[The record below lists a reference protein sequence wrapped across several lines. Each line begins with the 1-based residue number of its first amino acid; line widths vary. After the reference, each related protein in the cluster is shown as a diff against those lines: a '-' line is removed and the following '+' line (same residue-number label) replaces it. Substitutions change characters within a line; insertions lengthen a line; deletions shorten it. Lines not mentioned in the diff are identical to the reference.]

1 MSKIHVK
8 KGDRVVVITGSADV
22 RGKEGKVLNVNP
34 KANKVVIEGV
44 AMVTKH
50 QKPRRQG
57 EPGGTFQK
65 ERAIAASNV
74 MLICPKC
81 NKPTKVGRRVVEIE
95 DENGKKK
102 FKRVRVCRLKDCGRD
117 IDE

>member
-1 MSKIHVK
+1 MSSKIHVK
-8 KGDRVVVITGSADV
+8 TGDRVIVITGSENI

-34 KANKVVIEGV
+34 KNHRLIVEGV

-65 ERAIAASNV
+65 ERSIDASNV
-74 MLICPKC
+74 MLVCPKC
-81 NKPTKVGRRVVEIE
+81 NKPTKIGRREVEV
-95 DENGKKK
+95 ENQEGKKVK
-102 FKRVRVCRLKDCGRD
+102 KRVRVCKNKECGKE
-117 IDE
+117 ID